1 MKVELLKNA
10 VRDNRQALEYRLSTG
25 ELMDGLVLKQC
36 KEGSVSGALQMGA
49 VYEDGHNYMF
59 AYIDRKQPLAACI
72 GDVVTQELLLTVFES
87 ITRSL
92 IQWKEQEINLAYA
105 VLDSRYIYMDEA
117 CKKAWLICMPLKTT
131 AAGEHVVADFFRTI
145 LAHAVYLNSDD
156 GNYVAKLL
164 SALNREFELQSFLR
178 CIHGLMMDAGIEIPE
193 ETSEEA
199 AAPEPTTVPVAE
211 PEAVEQTVVEPEIA
225 TPEPTTVS
233 IAEPEAVEQT
243 VVEPEIA
250 TPEPTTVPV
259 AEPEAVEQ
267 TVVEPEIAT
276 PEPTTVPVAEPEAVE
291 QTVLEPEIATPEPTT
306 VSIAEPEAVE
316 QTVVEPEIAT
326 PEPTTVPVAEPEAVE
341 QTVVE
346 PEIATPEPTTVPVA
360 EPEAVEQTVSQPQIV
375 SVIEEEEI
383 EFEPM
388 PEALNAKIRRMTT
401 QTAPSQDVSPSV
413 TQQMPQTP
421 PNIMPQTPPN
431 VMPQAQQ
438 AVNHAQP
445 TVMPQPQIMPQDVGL
460 EPMPDPIHNQGP
472 QTVPHPHLI
481 RVKTGES
488 ISLPEG
494 NFVIGKSQTG
504 VNYTIADNNAISRI
518 HCTIIKKNGVYYVR
532 DEQSTNCTYVNGEQ
546 VLPNTEKLLLNNCR
560 LVLGNEEFIYSL
572 W

>member
-92 IQWKEQEINLAYA
+92 IQWKEQGINLAYA

-211 PEAVEQTVVEPEIA
+211 PEAVEQTA
-225 TPEPTTVS
+225 
-233 IAEPEAVEQT
+233 
-243 VVEPEIA
+243 VEPEIA
-250 TPEPTTVPV
+250 TPEPTTVP
-259 AEPEAVEQ
+259 
-267 TVVEPEIAT
+267 I
-276 PEPTTVPVAEPEAVE
+276 
-291 QTVLEPEIATPEPTT
+291 
-306 VSIAEPEAVE
+306 
-316 QTVVEPEIAT
+316 
-326 PEPTTVPVAEPEAVE
+326 
-341 QTVVE
+341 
-346 PEIATPEPTTVPVA
+346 A

-401 QTAPSQDVSPSV
+401 QTVPSQDVSPSV

-421 PNIMPQTPPN
+421 PNVMPQTPPN
-431 VMPQAQQ
+431 VMPQAPQ

-488 ISLPEG
+488 ISLPDG

>member
-92 IQWKEQEINLAYA
+92 IQWKEQGINLAYA

-211 PEAVEQTVVEPEIA
+211 PEAVEQTAVEPEIA
-225 TPEPTTVS
+225 TPEPTTVP

-267 TVVEPEIAT
+267 TVVEPEIA
-276 PEPTTVPVAEPEAVE
+276 V
-291 QTVLEPEIATPEPTT
+291 PEPTT
-306 VSIAEPEAVE
+306 VS
-316 QTVVEPEIAT
+316 
-326 PEPTTVPVAEPEAVE
+326 VAEPEAVE

-401 QTAPSQDVSPSV
+401 QTVPSQDVSPSV

-421 PNIMPQTPPN
+421 PNVMPQTPPN
-431 VMPQAQQ
+431 VMPQAPQ

-488 ISLPEG
+488 ISLPDG